1 MPNRILKESI
11 CTSETIN
18 KLSEA
23 EENLFYRLIVQ
34 CDDYGR
40 LDARPRII
48 ISKCYPLKMYEISE
62 EDIIRRLIK
71 LSQVG
76 LIKFYIGND
85 NKPYLQITNWEE
97 HQRVR
102 NKKSKYPAPV
112 EFVDNPYCNINTDSS
127 NSQQLQADCSQSSA
141 ETKQLVSTCEQSTA
155 TYEQLSAG
163 CKQLTTSCS
172 QLTAIENNINQHETI
187 AGNRNQLSSID
198 SLNPNPNT
206 NPNNNKSKIAYA
218 ILPRT
223 GSDEPTCVA
232 EKHRTSTTTQ
242 EKKLGDEQG
251 MAVTSEP
258 EQTSETAGQPETNN
272 DALITTG
279 EDELEQLLEEFFE
292 DVGEPAENQDT
303 AKTMEPLV
311 ATGEGE
317 SEKSSVPGEVPEDH
331 ETARSRERLNTT
343 GVELE
348 DSEECNILQQ
358 DQDTAITQDHLIAD
372 EKEEI
377 EQLLEEFFAGVP
389 DQAGAPPSTMPADIL
404 PAGDTGTTEVHD
416 SVGDVPS
423 ERVQTGYD
431 NFSPPGSQQEIN
443 TDGTH
448 TVSNSGVA
456 TAVASR
462 DASACAPVNTSKTED
477 YQEEPV
483 EKAPE
488 VTNQDLIGIL
498 THKFHEITKPLKH
511 RSDYSYIGGLYNKF
525 NYFIVDSALDRLK
538 RKVEKDGPMDSMKSY
553 RAYLTRVCMNINQEC
568 VDPAGAQKQRKQYSK
583 TRTLKVST
591 EEIKKQIETQATL
604 F

>member
-1 MPNRILKESI
+1 MPNRILKETI
-11 CTSETIN
+11 CSSETIN
-18 KLSEA
+18 KLTEA

-40 LDARPRII
+40 LDARPRIV

-62 EDIIRRLIK
+62 EDIIQRLLK
-71 LSQVG
+71 LAQVG
-76 LIKFYIGND
+76 LIKFYIASD
-85 NKPYLQITNWEE
+85 NKPYLQITNWDE

-102 NKKSKYPAPV
+102 NKKSKYPDPLR
-112 EFVDNPYCNINTDSS
+112 FVDNPYFNITATSTS
-127 NSQQLQADCSQSSA
+127 SQQLQSQCSQTSAITQQLTAENEQMPTSCYQLTADC
-141 ETKQLVSTCEQSTA
+141 
-155 TYEQLSAG
+155 G
-163 CKQLTTSCS
+163 
-172 QLTAIENNINQHETI
+172 QLTAIESNINQQETI
-187 AGNRNQLSSID
+187 AGNIKQLTSID
-198 SLNPNPNT
+198 SLNPNPNP
-206 NPNNNKSKIAYA
+206 NPNINNKSVIANA
-218 ILPRT
+218 ITPRT
-223 GSDEPTCVA
+223 GSDERTCVT
-232 EKHRTSTTTQ
+232 EEHRTSTTTQ
-242 EKKLGDEQG
+242 EKKLEDEQG

-258 EQTSETAGQPETNN
+258 EQVTDTEVQPETNN
-272 DALITTG
+272 NALITSG
-279 EDELEQLLEEFFE
+279 EEELEQLLEEFFE
-292 DVGEPAENQDT
+292 DGNETAKKHETAKIEEPAT
-303 AKTMEPLV
+303 
-311 ATGEGE
+311 ATGECE
-317 SEKSSVPGEVPEDH
+317 RKKPSVPVEVPEDQ
-331 ETARSRERLNTT
+331 ETAESRERLITT

-348 DSEECNILQQ
+348 DSGECNILQQ

-372 EKEEI
+372 EEEEI
-377 EQLLEEFFAGVP
+377 EKLLEEFFAGMP
-389 DQAGAPPSTMPADIL
+389 DQAGAPTSIMP
-404 PAGDTGTTEVHD
+404 TEVHD
-416 SVGDVPS
+416 SAGDVPS

-462 DASACAPVNTSKTED
+462 DAPACAPVNTSKTED

-538 RKVEKDGPMDSMKSY
+538 RKVERDGPMDSMKSY

-568 VDPAGAQKQRKQYSK
+568 VNPAGAQKERKQYSK
-583 TRTLKVST
+583 ARTLKVST

>member
-1 MPNRILKESI
+1 MARKRMIDPSI
-11 CTSETIN
+11 WSDE
-18 KLSEA
+18 KLGLLTPLHRL
-23 EENLFYRLIVQ
+23 LFIGLFSNA
-34 CDDYGR
+34 DDEGR
-40 LDARPRII
+40 LPGHPNYIKSLIFPYDNDITPQNVETMLNDLN
-48 ISKCYPLKMYEISE
+48 SK
-62 EDIIRRLIK
+62 
-71 LSQVG
+71 G
-76 LIKFYIGND
+76 LILTYMVNGQRYIQVVNFLKYQKI
-85 NKPYLQITNWEE
+85 NRPTP
-97 HQRVR
+97 
-102 NKKSKYPAPV
+102 SKIPPPPV
-112 EFVDNPYCNINTDSS
+112 ETTVKNAT
-127 NSQQLQADCSQSSA
+127 
-141 ETKQLVSTCEQSTA
+141 TCFSES
-155 TYEQLSAG
+155 
-163 CKQLTTSCS
+163 
-172 QLTAIENNINQHETI
+172 
-187 AGNRNQLSSID
+187 
-198 SLNPNPNT
+198 SLNTHGVVIEHSLNT
-206 NPNNNKSKIAYA
+206 HGIINEDSVNTHEQFTAQIEIEKEEEKERENKNKSVIANA
-218 ILPRT
+218 ITPRT

-258 EQTSETAGQPETNN
+258 GQVTDTEVQPETNN
-272 DALITTG
+272 NALITTG
-279 EDELEQLLEEFFE
+279 DEELEQLLEEFFE
-292 DVGEPAENQDT
+292 DGGETAENQET
-303 AKTMEPLV
+303 AKIKGLPMPT
-311 ATGEGE
+311 GE
-317 SEKSSVPGEVPEDH
+317 SEKEKPSVPVEVPEDQ
-331 ETARSRERLNTT
+331 ETAESRERLITT

-348 DSEECNILQQ
+348 DSEECNMLQQ

-462 DASACAPVNTSKTED
+462 DAPACVPVNTSKTED

-538 RKVEKDGPMDSMKSY
+538 RKVERDGPMDSMKSY

-583 TRTLKVST
+583 ARTLKVST
-591 EEIKKQIETQATL
+591 EEIKKQIETQTTL